1 MEVFNNV
8 MTLLSYLVNIIAIAG
23 WFIALYLRRNRRQR
37 AARFFGGETLTITLP
52 LRLLDGRRV
61 IVEEDFRAAVELS
74 SYLAEVRLRFGF
86 DFVAPDGS
94 VNFSASAPVVI
105 CGPKNSM
112 TISEVMRHDDRVKLE
127 EESPGRWV
135 IIDKVTGQ
143 RYKSPIDEGRDST
156 DIAYLSRTARPGRKG
171 TFLSIAGVHSI
182 GSWVA
187 VRQICD
193 DRRLQILSRTVGK
206 ELFSAIVVG
215 EFTRE
220 PLRVIDTDTLVV
232 HRREVTA
239 LNDPWGVVSAD
250 TSTLGL
256 PSGQSPPTPSSSRL
270 STQTDE

>member
-8 MTLLSYLVNIIAIAG
+8 MTLLSYIVNVIAIAG
-23 WFIALYLRRNRRQR
+23 WFTALYLRRNRRR
-37 AARFFGGETLTITLP
+37 RTARFFGGETLTITLP
-52 LRLLDGRRV
+52 LRLLGGRRV

-74 SYLAEVRLRFGF
+74 SYLGKVRLRFDF

-94 VNFSASAPVVI
+94 VNFSAPAPVVI

-112 TISEVMRHDDRVKLE
+112 MISEVMKHDDRVELE

-135 IIDKVTGQ
+135 ITDKVADR

-193 DRRLQILSRTVGK
+193 DRRLQRLSRTVGK
-206 ELFSAIVVG
+206 DLFSAIVVG

-220 PLRVIDTDTLVV
+220 PLRVIDTDTLAV

-239 LNDPWGVVSAD
+239 LDDPWGVVSAVA
-250 TSTLGL
+250 STQGL
-256 PSGQSPPTPSSSRL
+256 PTVQSSSAPSSGQPSTETPP
-270 STQTDE
+270 